1 MGNKITIVLNDKD
14 MIKELIEDAET
25 QIIIKD
31 SVKNAIVKK
40 LLNGENMFDVDN
52 LKRLIRS
59 LIYEKTDNWGGEKII
74 REEFRELVE
83 STIERE
89 LNEYIES
96 EVRSNIDF
104 KSIEEKMNK
113 YAEGCYDYLTSG
125 VEYKLEKKLKDEV
138 TKLVDG
144 LKSRI
149 LEK

>member
-1 MGNKITIVLNDKD
+1 MDNRITIVLNSKD
-14 MIKELIEDAET
+14 MIEELIRDAET
-25 QIIIKD
+25 QIVIKD
-31 SVKNAIVKK
+31 AVKNSIVKK

-52 LKRLIRS
+52 LKKLIRS
-59 LIYEKTDNWGGEKII
+59 LIYEKTDNWGGKII
-74 REEFRELVE
+74 REEFRELIE
-83 STIERE
+83 STIKRE

-113 YAEGCYDYLTSG
+113 YAEDCYDYIRSG
-125 VEYKLEKKLKDEV
+125 VEYKLEKKLNAEV